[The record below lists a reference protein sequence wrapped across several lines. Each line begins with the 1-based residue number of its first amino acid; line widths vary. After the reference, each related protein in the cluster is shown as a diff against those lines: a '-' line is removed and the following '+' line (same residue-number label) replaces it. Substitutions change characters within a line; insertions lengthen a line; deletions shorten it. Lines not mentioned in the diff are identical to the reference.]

1 VKAVHPITR
10 RTDKLPQSHNMH
22 AGLLLGVG
30 ILHQSDFG
38 IRLQVRHLG
47 ELNEVV
53 DASSVEFEVEACVLE
68 SARQLDDRL
77 ADILN
82 LFLAG
87 HLQGKKDP
95 ESDGDFP

>member
-1 VKAVHPITR
+1 
-10 RTDKLPQSHNMH
+10 
-22 AGLLLGVG
+22 
-30 ILHQSDFG
+30 
-38 IRLQVRHLG
+38 
-47 ELNEVV
+47 
-53 DASSVEFEVEACVLE
+53 VEACVLE